1 MAFIKSGATVLSFA
15 EYQDI
20 VDRDQR
26 LFEANEGLTIDIVED
41 QLIRS
46 TERILTEFRASD
58 WWKDYYGSQGGSVSR
73 VDIPA
78 LDSNKIIARK
88 SDFTD
93 LCVYK
98 ALAEYI
104 LPKVADFGNEESAE
118 RQKMQYYTARS
129 SALFTELV
137 IAGDWYDFDG
147 DKTIQTSEKMRGVS
161 NLRRTR

>member
-88 SDFTD
+88 
-93 LCVYK
+93 
-98 ALAEYI
+98 
-104 LPKVADFGNEESAE
+104 
-118 RQKMQYYTARS
+118 
-129 SALFTELV
+129 
-137 IAGDWYDFDG
+137 
-147 DKTIQTSEKMRGVS
+147 KTIQTSEKMRGVS